1 MQQPAK
7 FVATF
12 ITNLSLELGCSVA
25 VRYSHTMLGFW
36 PAKFASNH
44 ACGLTYE
51 VDWFMSPNA
60 ALYVTVRALQLLAE
74 SWYYN
79 MVPNCT
85 KTVVID

>member
-1 MQQPAK
+1 M
-7 FVATF
+7 
-12 ITNLSLELGCSVA
+12 TNLSLELGCSVA

-79 MVPNCT
+79 NGT
-85 KTVVID
+85 QLYKDGGHRLTVNVQSSA